1 MPPERGPRKQAAP
14 ERVPVRVPVALP
26 ITVGQFLKVA
36 QLAGSGGEAK
46 MLIADGLVTV
56 NGEVERRR
64 GHKLAAGDVVRVQ
77 DAAAQVAETPG
88 P

>member
-1 MPPERGPRKQAAP
+1 
-14 ERVPVRVPVALP
+14 VRLP

-36 QLAGSGGEAK
+36 QLAASGGEAK
-46 MLIADGLVTV
+46 MLIADGLVVV

-64 GHKLAAGDVVRVQ
+64 GHKLGARDIVQIQ
-77 DAAAQVAETPG
+77 DAAARVAEEPA

>member
-1 MPPERGPRKQAAP
+1 MPPGRGPRT
-14 ERVPVRVPVALP
+14 PVAPDVVSVRLP

-36 QLAGSGGEAK
+36 QLVASGGEAK
-46 MLIADGLVTV
+46 MLIADGLVVV

-64 GHKLAAGDVVRVQ
+64 GHKLGAGDIVQVQ
-77 DAAAQVAETPG
+77 DASARVAEEPA

>member
-1 MPPERGPRKQAAP
+1 MQPGTGPRTPAAP
-14 ERVPVRVPVALP
+14 DVVSVRLP

-36 QLAGSGGEAK
+36 QLAASGGEAK
-46 MLIADGLVTV
+46 MLIADGLVVV

-64 GHKLAAGDVVRVQ
+64 GHKLGAGDIVQIQ
-77 DAAAQVAETPG
+77 DAAARVAEEPA